1 MNRKEQAV
9 IFFRHDEF
17 LNIDLLYTVTW
28 YISIVEEGLSIDYF
42 NEEIDEAVEG
52 EDNNEGPEIEEDTSI
67 TDAIRQINCLRIGG
81 EFERRKFENV
91 GLVVNDN
98 NDPPPENTPT
108 ERNNTDNE

>member
-1 MNRKEQAV
+1 M
-9 IFFRHDEF
+9 FRCVLKLPCRTRRNQQES
-17 LNIDLLYTVTW
+17 LL
-28 YISIVEEGLSIDYF
+28 I

-98 NDPPPENTPT
+98 NDPLPENTPT